1 MSAPDLVWMLAG
13 DPFPPLSRAWGEG
26 SDAPGLLA
34 AGGELSV
41 PSLVQA
47 YERGI
52 FPWFNPGQPILWW
65 SPDPRMVLRVQD
77 FRIHRSFK
85 KTLQRFQAD
94 AGCEIRVNT
103 NFAGVIQA
111 CAQMQR
117 PTQRGT
123 WIVPPMVDAY
133 MAFHEAGYAHS
144 FETWVDAKMVAGL
157 YFVSVGHAVFG
168 ESMFTTVTDG
178 SKFALAALIA
188 ACRAAGVAQLD
199 CQQVTNHLASL
210 GASALPRAQF
220 LERLHLAKS
229 QEAVKWGFSPPDWQ
243 HLDLQG

>member
-13 DPFPPLSRAWGEG
+13 DPFPPLSRAWGED

-41 PSLVQA
+41 QSLVQA

-65 SPDPRMVLRVQD
+65 SPDPRMVLRVKD

-85 KTLQRFQAD
+85 KTLQRFQVD
-94 AGCEIRVNT
+94 AACEIRVNT

-133 MAFHEAGYAHS
+133 IAFHEAGHAHS
-144 FETWVDAKMVAGL
+144 FETWIDGKMVAGL

-168 ESMFTTVTDG
+168 ESMFTTVADG

-188 ACRAAGVAQLD
+188 ACRAAGVPQLD
-199 CQQVTNHLASL
+199 CQQVTAHLATL
-210 GASALPRAQF
+210 GACPLPRSQF
-220 LERLHLAKS
+220 LDSLRQAKVQAPVAWHFLPADWRHL
-229 QEAVKWGFSPPDWQ
+229 ET
-243 HLDLQG
+243 

>member
-65 SPDPRMVLRVQD
+65 SPDPRMVLRVKD

-94 AGCEIRVNT
+94 AACEIRVNT

-133 MAFHEAGYAHS
+133 IAFHEAGHAHS
-144 FETWVDAKMVAGL
+144 FETWIDGKMVAGL

-168 ESMFTTVTDG
+168 ESMFTTVADG

-188 ACRAAGVAQLD
+188 ACRAAGVPQLD
-199 CQQVTNHLASL
+199 CQQVTAHLATL
-210 GASALPRAQF
+210 GACPLPRSQF
-220 LERLHLAKS
+220 LDSLRQAKVQAPVAWHFLPADWRHL
-229 QEAVKWGFSPPDWQ
+229 ET
-243 HLDLQG
+243 

>member
-1 MSAPDLVWMLAG
+1 MLAG

-41 PSLVQA
+41 ASLVQA
-47 YERGI
+47 YESGI

-77 FRIHRSFK
+77 FRIHRSLK
-85 KTLQRFQAD
+85 KALQRFRAD
-94 AGCEIRVNT
+94 PRYEIRVNS
-103 NFAGVIQA
+103 NFVGVIQA

-123 WIVPPMVDAY
+123 WIVPPMVEAY
-133 MAFHEAGYAHS
+133 IAFHEAGYAHS
-144 FETWVDAKMVAGL
+144 FETWIDGKMVAGL
-157 YFVSVGHAVFG
+157 YFVSVGRAVFG

-199 CQQVTNHLASL
+199 CQQVTSHLASL
-210 GASALPRAQF
+210 GASPQPRAQF
-220 LERLHLAKS
+220 LEGLRQAKA
-229 QEAVKWGFSPPDWQ
+229 QAPVAWQFSPADWQ
-243 HLDLQG
+243 HLDQKA

>member
-13 DPFPPLSRAWGEG
+13 DPFPPLSRAWGED

-41 PSLVQA
+41 QSLVQA

-65 SPDPRMVLRVQD
+65 SPDPRMVLRVKD

-94 AGCEIRVNT
+94 ATCEIRVNT

-133 MAFHEAGYAHS
+133 IAFHEAGHAHS
-144 FETWVDAKMVAGL
+144 FETWIDGKMVAGL

-168 ESMFTTVTDG
+168 ESMFTTVADG

-188 ACRAAGVAQLD
+188 ACRAAGVPQLD
-199 CQQVTNHLASL
+199 CQQVTAHLATL
-210 GASALPRAQF
+210 GACPLPRSQF
-220 LERLHLAKS
+220 LDSLRQAKVQAPVAWHFLPADWRHL
-229 QEAVKWGFSPPDWQ
+229 ET
-243 HLDLQG
+243 

>member
-1 MSAPDLVWMLAG
+1 MLAG

-41 PSLVQA
+41 ASLVQA
-47 YERGI
+47 YESGI

-77 FRIHRSFK
+77 FRIHRSLK
-85 KTLQRFQAD
+85 KALQRFRAD
-94 AGCEIRVNT
+94 PRCEIRVNS
-103 NFAGVIQA
+103 NFVGVIQA

-123 WIVPPMVDAY
+123 WIVPPMVEAY
-133 MAFHEAGYAHS
+133 IAFHEAGYAHS
-144 FETWVDAKMVAGL
+144 FETWIDGKMVAGL
-157 YFVSVGHAVFG
+157 YFVSVGRAVFG

-188 ACRAAGVAQLD
+188 ASRAAGVAQLD
-199 CQQVTNHLASL
+199 CQQVTSHLASL
-210 GASALPRAQF
+210 GASPQPRAQF
-220 LERLHLAKS
+220 LEGLRQAKA
-229 QEAVKWGFSPPDWQ
+229 QAPVAWQFSPADWQ
-243 HLDLQG
+243 HLDQKA

>member
-41 PSLVQA
+41 ASLVQA
-47 YERGI
+47 YESGI

-77 FRIHRSFK
+77 FRIHRSLK
-85 KTLQRFQAD
+85 KALQRFRANPR
-94 AGCEIRVNT
+94 CEIRVNS
-103 NFAGVIQA
+103 NFVGVIQA

-117 PTQRGT
+117 PAQRGT
-123 WIVPPMVDAY
+123 WIVPPMVEAY
-133 MAFHEAGYAHS
+133 IAFHEAGYAHS
-144 FETWVDAKMVAGL
+144 FETWIDGKMVAGL
-157 YFVSVGHAVFG
+157 YFVSVGRAVFG

-188 ACRAAGVAQLD
+188 SCRAAGVAQLD
-199 CQQVTNHLASL
+199 CQQVTSHLASL
-210 GASALPRAQF
+210 GASPQPRAQF
-220 LERLHLAKS
+220 LEGLRQAKA
-229 QEAVKWGFSPPDWQ
+229 QAPVAWQFSPADWQ
-243 HLDLQG
+243 HLDQKA

>member
-13 DPFPPLSRAWGEG
+13 DPFPPLSRAWGED

-41 PSLVQA
+41 QSLVQA

-65 SPDPRMVLRVQD
+65 SPDPRMVLRVKD

-94 AGCEIRVNT
+94 AACEIRVNT

-133 MAFHEAGYAHS
+133 IAFHEAGHAHS
-144 FETWVDAKMVAGL
+144 FETWIDGKMVAGL

-168 ESMFTTVTDG
+168 ESMFTTVADG

-188 ACRAAGVAQLD
+188 ACRAAGVPQLD
-199 CQQVTNHLASL
+199 CQQVTAHLATL
-210 GASALPRAQF
+210 GACPLPRSQF
-220 LERLHLAKS
+220 LDSLRQAKVQAPVAWHFLPADWRHL
-229 QEAVKWGFSPPDWQ
+229 ET
-243 HLDLQG
+243 

>member
-13 DPFPPLSRAWGEG
+13 DPFPPLSRAWGED

-41 PSLVQA
+41 QSLVQA

-65 SPDPRMVLRVQD
+65 SPDPRMVLRVKD

-94 AGCEIRVNT
+94 AACEIRVNT

-133 MAFHEAGYAHS
+133 IAFHEAGHAHS
-144 FETWVDAKMVAGL
+144 FETWIDGKMVAGL

-168 ESMFTTVTDG
+168 ESMFTTVADG

-188 ACRAAGVAQLD
+188 ACRAAGVPQLD
-199 CQQVTNHLASL
+199 CQQVTAHLARL
-210 GASALPRAQF
+210 GARPVPRSEFLGTMQAARTQTPVSWEFSADCW
-220 LERLHLAKS
+220 KY
-229 QEAVKWGFSPPDWQ
+229 
-243 HLDLQG
+243 LQPAN

>member
-1 MSAPDLVWMLAG
+1 MLAG

-41 PSLVQA
+41 ASLVQA
-47 YERGI
+47 YESGI

-77 FRIHRSFK
+77 FRIHRSLRK
-85 KTLQRFQAD
+85 ALQRFRAD
-94 AGCEIRVNT
+94 PRCEIRVNS
-103 NFAGVIQA
+103 NFVGVIQA

-123 WIVPPMVDAY
+123 WIVPPMVEAY
-133 MAFHEAGYAHS
+133 IAFHEAGYAHS
-144 FETWVDAKMVAGL
+144 FETWIDGKMVAGL
-157 YFVSVGHAVFG
+157 YFVSVGRAVFG

-199 CQQVTNHLASL
+199 CQQVTSHLASL
-210 GASALPRAQF
+210 GASPQPRAQF
-220 LERLHLAKS
+220 LEGLRQAKA
-229 QEAVKWGFSPPDWQ
+229 QAPVAWQFSPADWQ
-243 HLDLQG
+243 QLDQKA

>member
-13 DPFPPLSRAWGEG
+13 DPFPPLSRAWAED

-41 PSLVQA
+41 QSLVQA

-65 SPDPRMVLRVQD
+65 SPDPRMVLRVKD

-94 AGCEIRVNT
+94 AACEIRVNT

-133 MAFHEAGYAHS
+133 IAFHEAGHAHS
-144 FETWVDAKMVAGL
+144 FETWIDGKMVAGL

-168 ESMFTTVTDG
+168 ESMFTTVADG

-188 ACRAAGVAQLD
+188 ACRAAGVPQLD
-199 CQQVTNHLASL
+199 CQQVTAHLATL
-210 GASALPRAQF
+210 GACPLPRSQF
-220 LERLHLAKS
+220 LDSLRQAKVQAPVAWHFLPADWRHL
-229 QEAVKWGFSPPDWQ
+229 ET
-243 HLDLQG
+243 